1 MSDLT
6 AGTIRRWVRSGI
18 GTYEECV
25 QKGMAGS
32 EAVNA
37 AAWSA
42 WVAVDGDAQIADRVV
57 RKGVAAYL
65 DALEDG
71 ILAEDAKQSAVA
83 IMSDAVLG
91 EQMERRLRQKVEV
104 DGRVYWQS
112 PEVVLKK
119 AEAVDLI
126 GRLAESLA
134 VAGSEFSFVFEGYVS
149 PKAGED
155 GTES

>member
-1 MSDLT
+1 VSDLT

-18 GTYEECV
+18 GTYEACV
-25 QKGMAGS
+25 QEGMTGS

-37 AAWSA
+37 SAWSA
-42 WVAVDGDAQIADRVV
+42 WVAVDGDAQVADRIV
-57 RKGVAAYL
+57 RSGIAAYL

-71 ILAEDAKQSAVA
+71 ILADDAKQSAVA

-91 EQMERRLRQKVEV
+91 EQMARRLRQNVEV

-112 PEVVLKK
+112 PEVTILK
-119 AEAVDLI
+119 ADAVDLVS
-126 GRLAESLA
+126 RLVESLA